1 MSLNI
6 KDNLHLVSEKLDKG
20 QLKTCLGFQQMSRQ
34 NNHMMNQCLKESIK
48 IISVLLGFTVLKQ
61 YVHHVGLLLP
71 GQNFQ
76 KLNHLPIFW
85 HFWKMCFTLKSP
97 DQITFALIKHAWYF
111 EQLSE
116 MDHGKR
122 HGKRQ
127 LNLLLMLIITSTIKM
142 MMNFAK
148 NGVILH
154 QLMVLHLIWLL
165 KLKIKREKLVSDVH
179 SIHR

>member
-1 MSLNI
+1 MLLII
-6 KDNLHLVSEKLDKG
+6 KDNLHLVSEELPKD
-20 QLKTCLGFQQMSRQ
+20 QLKACLGFQQMSRQ
-34 NNHMMNQCLKESIK
+34 NSHMMNQCLKESIK
-48 IISVLLGFTVLKQ
+48 TISVLLGFTVLKQ
-61 YVHHVGLLLP
+61 YVHHVGLWLR

-85 HFWKMCFTLKSP
+85 HFWKMSFTLKSL
-97 DQITFALIKHAWYF
+97 DQITFALIKHAWYL

-116 MDHGKR
+116 MDHGEGY
-122 HGKRQ
+122 GKRQ
-127 LNLLLMLIITSTIKM
+127 VDLLLMLIITSTIEM

-154 QLMVLHLIWLL
+154 QLMALHLIWLL
-165 KLKIKREKLVSDVH
+165 KAKIKKENFVSDMH